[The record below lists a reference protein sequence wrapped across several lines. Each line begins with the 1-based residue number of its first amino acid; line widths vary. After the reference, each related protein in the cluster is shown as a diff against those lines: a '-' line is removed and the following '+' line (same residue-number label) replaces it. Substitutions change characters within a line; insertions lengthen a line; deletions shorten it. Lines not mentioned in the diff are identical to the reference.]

1 MKKKICNNYFH
12 FLVIISKLFVY
23 LEYGLV
29 PHNELNVSSFTSQNE
44 VKLYCYTVAMY
55 AARDFFLLFRIEKCY
70 SSTIE
75 GK

>member
-1 MKKKICNNYFH
+1 MQKKICNNYFH

-55 AARDFFLLFRIEKCY
+55 AARDF
-70 SSTIE
+70 
-75 GK
+75 